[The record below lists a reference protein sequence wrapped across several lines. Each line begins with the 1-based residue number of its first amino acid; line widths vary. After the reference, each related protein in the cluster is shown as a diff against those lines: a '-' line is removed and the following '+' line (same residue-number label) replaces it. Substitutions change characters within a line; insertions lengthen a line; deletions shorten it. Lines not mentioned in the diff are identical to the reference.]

1 MTGEHIVCLNED
13 AKPFAILT
21 SATIALALLQKGKS
35 KLEHMVELG
44 VIRRDNVLSDAQE
57 W

>member
-13 AKPFAILT
+13 TKPFAILT
-21 SATIALALLQKGKS
+21 SARIALALLQKAKS
-35 KLEHMVELG
+35 KLEHMDELG

>member
-1 MTGEHIVCLNED
+1 MTGKHIVCLNED
-13 AKPFAILT
+13 AKPFTILT
-21 SATIALALLQKGKS
+21 SARIPLALLQNAKS
-35 KLEHMVELG
+35 KLEHMDELG

>member
-21 SATIALALLQKGKS
+21 SATIALALLQSVKVNWNIWMS
-35 KLEHMVELG
+35 WELSG
-44 VIRRDNVLSDAQE
+44 EIMF
-57 W
+57 

>member
-1 MTGEHIVCLNED
+1 MTGKHIVCLNED

-21 SATIALALLQKGKS
+21 STRIALALLQKAKS
-35 KLEHMVELG
+35 KLEHMGKLG
-44 VIRRDNVLSDAQE
+44 DIRRDNVLSDAQE

>member
-1 MTGEHIVCLNED
+1 MTGKHIVCLNED

-21 SATIALALLQKGKS
+21 STRIALALLQKAKS
-35 KLEHMVELG
+35 KLEHMDELG